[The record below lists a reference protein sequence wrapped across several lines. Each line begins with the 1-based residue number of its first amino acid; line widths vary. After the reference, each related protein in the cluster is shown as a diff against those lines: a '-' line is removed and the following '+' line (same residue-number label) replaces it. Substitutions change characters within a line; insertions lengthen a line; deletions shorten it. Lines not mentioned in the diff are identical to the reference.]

1 MYLMLFLLFLLS
13 CEITSTNNITVVQVI
28 SQKDALESVSE
39 RRQNFDGRLSITITL
54 DDIRVS
60 KSKDDLSDPHVVA
73 LEVTFLN
80 ISSDTL
86 VLKKPISLA
95 ITDPPASIIYDLTII
110 IENDSNIPMSV
121 TPMSNFV
128 SEKGLSKVPREESL
142 SDFIQLSRNDKFAL
156 NFETRLPI
164 VLFGA
169 NGFVGNLPKGNYF
182 IYLQYSNI
190 KIGYKLPLEI
200 TPPFFSD
207 VQSEEEWYFENIKVA
222 DLNAWV
228 GIVKSNKVEFSIP

>member
-1 MYLMLFLLFLLS
+1 LNDL
-13 CEITSTNNITVVQVI
+13 
-28 SQKDALESVSE
+28 
-39 RRQNFDGRLSITITL
+39 
-54 DDIRVS
+54 RVS

-86 VLKKPISLA
+86 VLKKPISIA

-110 IENDSNIPMSV
+110 IENESNIPMSIA
-121 TPMSNFV
+121 PMSNFV
-128 SEKGLSKVPREESL
+128 SEKGLPEVPREASF
-142 SDFIQLSRNDKFAL
+142 SDFTRLSRNEEYTL

-164 VLFGA
+164 VLFGT
-169 NGFVGNLPKGNYF
+169 NGFVGNLPKGHYF

-190 KIGYKLPLEI
+190 KVGYELPQEI

-207 VQSEEEWYFENIKVA
+207 VQSEEEWYWENTKVA

-228 GIVKSNKVEFSIP
+228 GIVQSNKVEFFIP